1 MQLLNYPLPMEA
13 SAAESV
19 GVLLFLVVLALTLV
33 AILATL
39 ATVWF
44 RGVHVHVHLHNHNNM
59 IATGDGSNI
68 ATSDDIT
75 EVLTATRTLQND
87 LARSL
92 TDMQDFLHQKL

>member
-1 MQLLNYPLPMEA
+1 MEA

-68 ATSDDIT
+68 AIG
-75 EVLTATRTLQND
+75 RHHG
-87 LARSL
+87 SL
-92 TDMQDFLHQKL
+92 DSNPHSAE

>member
-1 MQLLNYPLPMEA
+1 MEA

-19 GVLLFLVVLALTLV
+19 GVLLFLVVLALTLG